1 MNLSCRERFGAD
13 PAASRSVH
21 PRTNEKMMMRNN
33 GIPMKRLLVA
43 LREFRD
49 ALKWR
54 WTKRAYDKCERIEDM
69 RVYMTYVESIE
80 PKRWQ
85 KFALRLL
92 SRLRD
97 APGGNPN
104 RCPVTGAR
112 YALPLEVR
120 QAFTKVESPTLET
133 VRVLAKIERTFG
145 ITVEEVQLP
154 TD

>member
-1 MNLSCRERFGAD
+1 MDQMN
-13 PAASRSVH
+13 
-21 PRTNEKMMMRNN
+21 
-33 GIPMKRLLVA
+33 RLLAA

-80 PKRWQ
+80 PKPRQ
-85 KFALRLL
+85 KFVLRLL
-92 SRLRD
+92 ARLGD
-97 APGGNPN
+97 APSGNPN

-112 YALPLEVR
+112 YVLPLEMR

-133 VRVLAKIERTFG
+133 VRALAKIERTFG
-145 ITVEEVQLP
+145 ITAEQVQLP
-154 TD
+154 KD